1 MRIDYSHNLTIN
13 VLYPSLSIFLD
24 IKMKTVSALLAYST
38 RLWFAIYLLASTLPR
53 LITPARHFHSCNSC
67 CHGREKLAIF
77 MHPFPRV
84 HFHEVWRCWQVTPW
98 VTRLVV
104 TRIRRFATLLCSA
117 KAYIMYIEKRI
128 PNIKYLHV

>member
-84 HFHEVWRCWQVTPW
+84 HFHEVLAGYALGYAIGCDENSTV
-98 VTRLVV
+98 
-104 TRIRRFATLLCSA
+104 C
-117 KAYIMYIEKRI
+117 YIAMFSEGVHYV
-128 PNIKYLHV
+128 H